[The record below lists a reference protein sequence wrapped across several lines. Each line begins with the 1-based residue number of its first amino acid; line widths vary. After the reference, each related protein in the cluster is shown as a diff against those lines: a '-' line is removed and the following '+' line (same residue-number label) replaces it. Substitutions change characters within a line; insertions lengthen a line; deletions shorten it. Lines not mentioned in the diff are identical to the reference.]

1 MPWMKMRFKDQS
13 VWVRVDA
20 SGRPVLDD
28 AGRAEMKYRE
38 TDEKSYRPAPNNLIP
53 QGGGGDGSDAG
64 GGSASLRELAAPA
77 PRRAPRAGA
86 SGARHAAGLP
96 ESIAGAVE
104 VWTDGA
110 CSGNP
115 GPMGIGVVVLA
126 NGDRK
131 ELGEYLGVG
140 TNNIAE
146 LTAIER
152 GLELVAELPPPAATA
167 GQTGGAATAA
177 RMRRVRVYSDSGYAI
192 GLLEKG
198 WKAKANQELV
208 ARLRKRVDAVPNL
221 EFVKVPGHAGVP
233 ENERCDQLARDAI
246 QRAFQARR
254 R

>member
-1 MPWMKMRFKDQS
+1 MRFKDQT

-20 SGRPVLDD
+20 SGRPALDG

-38 TDEKSYRPAPNNLIP
+38 TDEKSYRPAPGNLIP
-53 QGGGGDGSDAG
+53 YGSDGGGGAP
-64 GGSASLRELAAPA
+64 AAPRELAAPI
-77 PRRAPRAGA
+77 PRKKKATA
-86 SGARHAAGLP
+86 LP
-96 ESIAGAVE
+96 ETIAGAVE

-126 NGDRK
+126 DGARK

-152 GLELVAELPPPAATA
+152 GLDIVGELPPSTAAGA
-167 GQTGGAATAA
+167 GSA
-177 RMRRVRVYSDSGYAI
+177 RMRRVRVYSDSSYAI

-233 ENERCDQLARDAI
+233 ENERCDELARDAI
-246 QRAFQARR
+246 QRALMARR
-254 R
+254 T